1 MHIFVQLVSKL
12 AFCHNQPHTE
22 GVPGARSS
30 DINLE
35 SWLSVTVTGQSSAQV
50 KNE

>member
-1 MHIFVQLVSKL
+1 MHIFVQLISKL